1 MKPLLASLAIFFVCH
16 YSLIAQ
22 NDTLNIYYDI
32 GQYKLNNDKVNLL
45 KKFLI
50 EKDSAAYN
58 VEIISSTDEIGTAES
73 NFLLSKR
80 RANYIKNILNTSH
93 KHYFKN
99 IKTRSIGEVANST
112 DFEKENAKNRKTTLV
127 FKRIKNS
134 ILNPKYQKKG
144 KTIQL
149 KNLEFFPGKAKL
161 VKKSNE
167 ILEDLVICL
176 QINPSM
182 KIEISGH
189 VCCESNIPRQ
199 KGKEPVT
206 YHGNELST
214 RRAKAIYDFLVARNI
229 NPDRL
234 SYIGYGFQ
242 KPLVYPERSVA
253 DMQRNK
259 RVEITITDL

>member
-1 MKPLLASLAIFFVCH
+1 M
-16 YSLIAQ
+16 AQ
-22 NDTLNIYYDI
+22 IDTLHIYYDI
-32 GQYKLNNDKVNLL
+32 GQYKLNDDKVNLL
-45 KKFLI
+45 KKFLK
-50 EKDSAAYN
+50 EKDSAVYN
-58 VEIISSTDEIGTAES
+58 VSIISSADEIGSAES
-73 NFLLSKR
+73 NFILSKR

-93 KHYFKN
+93 KHYFKT
-99 IKTRSIGEVANST
+99 IETRSIGEVASSNT
-112 DFEKENAKNRKTTLV
+112 NFERENAKNRKTILV

-134 ILNPKYQKKG
+134 ILNPKYKKKG

-161 VKKSNE
+161 INKSNK

-189 VCCESNIPRQ
+189 VCCESNTPRQ
-199 KGKEPVT
+199 EGKPPIT
-206 YHGNELST
+206 YHGDELST

-242 KPLVYPERSVA
+242 KPLVYPEKSVA
-253 DMQRNK
+253 DMQKNK